1 VLVIECRGLLRV
13 AVEGDHAAMISM
25 EAFAGDEL
33 CLEIDFSGRPPLA
46 RRAAWT
52 LEMSGRHLAY
62 QIKLDNG
69 WLFFRACEMDGAKWH
84 QILNAVVANT
94 DSWDFL
100 KGLLAALERE
110 QIRDLETRPLQI
122 GPVGPSGYVIA

>member
-1 VLVIECRGLLRV
+1 MDDK
-13 AVEGDHAAMISM
+13 GDHAAMISM
-25 EAFAGDEL
+25 EAFAVDEL
-33 CLEIDFSGRPPLA
+33 GLEIDFSGRRPLD
-46 RRAAWT
+46 RRATWT

-69 WLFFRACEMDGAKWH
+69 WLFFRAAMMDAPEKWH
-84 QILNAVVANT
+84 DILTAVAANT

-110 QIRDLETRPLQI
+110 QVRDLEKRPLQI
-122 GPVGPSGYVIA
+122 GAIGPSGYVIA